1 MTARAVAAR
10 KPRRVREGVAEPR
23 WLTRAIVEAVHSA
36 LVREHG
42 GVPGIRDDGL
52 LDSALTRPRN
62 KWGYGNT
69 DLAVVAAAYAFGLVK
84 SHAFVDGNKRVSITA
99 AAIFLAMNG
108 HDLDVPEP
116 EVVEVVTRLAS
127 GRMTEAAFAEWM
139 RAHMTRT

>member
-1 MTARAVAAR
+1 MTARAAAPR

-62 KWGYGNT
+62 KWGYGDT
-69 DLAVVAAAYAFGLVK
+69 DLAVLAAAYAFGLVK
-84 SHAFVDGNKRVSITA
+84 NHAFVDGNKRVSITV

-108 HDLDVPEP
+108 HDLEAPET
-116 EVVEVVTRLAS
+116 EVVDVVTRLAA
-127 GRMTEAAFAEWM
+127 GRMTEAAFAGWI
-139 RAHMTRT
+139 RAHMTRD